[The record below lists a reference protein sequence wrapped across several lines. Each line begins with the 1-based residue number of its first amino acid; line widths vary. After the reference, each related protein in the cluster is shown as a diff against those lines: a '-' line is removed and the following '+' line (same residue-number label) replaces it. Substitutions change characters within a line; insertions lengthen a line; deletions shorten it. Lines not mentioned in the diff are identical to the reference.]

1 MLSKFHFNLQ
11 SKVIKHVKSNSL
23 TNKYTPSCFI
33 CHMRTAKIVVNMPI
47 DTLTS
52 NCPLF
57 IDQGSS
63 SYHIKM
69 PLKLKVQ
76 ILTGIAG
83 NKLYNG

>member
-1 MLSKFHFNLQ
+1 
-11 SKVIKHVKSNSL
+11 
-23 TNKYTPSCFI
+23 
-33 CHMRTAKIVVNMPI
+33 MRTAKIVVNMPI

-76 ILTGIAG
+76 ILTE
-83 NKLYNG
+83 N